1 MNTKLTLTI
10 NDAVIKRAKSYAQKQ
25 GRSLSALIE
34 NYLMAI
40 TQKEEIVAKDDNLS
54 PLIKSL
60 MLRPKVDL
68 PNDYDYKKELEKIK
82 DEKYQK
88 YLKNNEG

>member
-10 NDAVIKRAKSYAQKQ
+10 NDTVIKRAKSYAQKQ
-25 GRSLSALIE
+25 GRSLSAVIE

-40 TQKEEIVAKDDNLS
+40 TQKEEIVSETDELS

-60 MLRPKVDL
+60 MLRPKIDL

-88 YLKNNEG
+88 HLNNNEG

>member
-10 NDAVIKRAKSYAQKQ
+10 NDAVIKKRAKSYAQKQ

-40 TQKEEIVAKDDNLS
+40 TQKEEIVAKDDEYRL
-54 PLIKSL
+54 
-60 MLRPKVDL
+60 
-68 PNDYDYKKELEKIK
+68 
-82 DEKYQK
+82 
-88 YLKNNEG
+88 

>member
-10 NDAVIKRAKSYAQKQ
+10 NDAVIKRAKSYAKKQ

-40 TQKEEIVAKDDNLS
+40 TQKEEIVAKDDELS

-68 PNDYDYKKELEKIK
+68 PNDYDYKRELDKIK

-88 YLKNNEG
+88 YLNNNEG

>member
-1 MNTKLTLTI
+1 M
-10 NDAVIKRAKSYAQKQ
+10 
-25 GRSLSALIE
+25 IE

-40 TQKEEIVAKDDNLS
+40 TEKEEIVAKDDELS

-68 PNDYDYKKELEKIK
+68 PNDYDYKRELDKIK

-88 YLKNNEG
+88 YLNNNEG

>member
-10 NDAVIKRAKSYAQKQ
+10 NDDVIKRAKSYAQKQ
-25 GRSLSALIE
+25 GRSLSAVVE
-34 NYLMAI
+34 HYLMAI
-40 TQKEEIVAKDDNLS
+40 TQKEEIISASDELS

-60 MLRPKVDL
+60 MLRPKVNL
-68 PNDYDYKKELEKIK
+68 PDDYDYKKELEKIK

-88 YLKNNEG
+88 YLNNNER

>member
-40 TQKEEIVAKDDNLS
+40 TQKEEIVAKDDKLS